1 MTHITLELALH
12 CQEYFD
18 NEHLPCAKT
27 FLCKVEKKNQGD
39 FLEKKIAKKNCKKDV
54 RMTTLIAEGE
64 RGPQVS
70 EVFNGFVHLP

>member
-39 FLEKKIAKKNCKKDV
+39 FYPKKLQKKIAKKMC
-54 RMTTLIAEGE
+54 E
-64 RGPQVS
+64 
-70 EVFNGFVHLP
+70 

>member
-39 FLEKKIAKKNCKKDV
+39 FFKKKLQKKNCKKDV
-54 RMTTLIAEGE
+54 
-64 RGPQVS
+64 
-70 EVFNGFVHLP
+70 

>member
-39 FLEKKIAKKNCKKDV
+39 FLIKKNCKKKLQKRCVNDYTGC
-54 RMTTLIAEGE
+54 RGREGPP
-64 RGPQVS
+64 GI
-70 EVFNGFVHLP
+70 

>member
-39 FLEKKIAKKNCKKDV
+39 F
-54 RMTTLIAEGE
+54 
-64 RGPQVS
+64 
-70 EVFNGFVHLP
+70 

>member
-1 MTHITLELALH
+1 MNNQYFTYTYMTHITLELALH

-39 FLEKKIAKKNCKKDV
+39 FYKKKLQKKIAKKMC
-54 RMTTLIAEGE
+54 E
-64 RGPQVS
+64 
-70 EVFNGFVHLP
+70 

>member
-27 FLCKVEKKNQGD
+27 FLCKVEKKKIREI
-39 FLEKKIAKKNCKKDV
+39 FLKKKLQKKIAKKMC
-54 RMTTLIAEGE
+54 E
-64 RGPQVS
+64 
-70 EVFNGFVHLP
+70 